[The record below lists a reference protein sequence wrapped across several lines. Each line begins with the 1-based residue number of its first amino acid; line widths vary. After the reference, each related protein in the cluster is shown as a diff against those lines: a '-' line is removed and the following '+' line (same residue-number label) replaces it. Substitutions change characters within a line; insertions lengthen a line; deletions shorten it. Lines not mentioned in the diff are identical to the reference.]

1 MSGYT
6 IIEAASLDAT
16 VAMAKD
22 CPVLAGGAS
31 IEVCET
37 FEAM

>member
-1 MSGYT
+1 VSGYRV
-6 IIEAASLDAT
+6 IKAADLDA
-16 VAMAKD
+16 AIGLAKD
-22 CPVLAGGAS
+22 CPALQGGAS